1 MLNKSNNQEHDRQ
14 QDGSHQQDQQERD
27 EAAAAEAAAKKALA
41 EQNQNRGSQDATYA
55 PVETKPILRQD
66 SELTLRLAALAQYAR
81 RPTERIT
88 TFAPPVVAPPPPG
101 VCILKSSLYRD
112 FIHNMY

>member
-1 MLNKSNNQEHDRQ
+1 MLHTSNNQEHDRQ
-14 QDGSHQQDQQERD
+14 QDGSQQQDQQERD

-41 EQNQNRGSQDATYA
+41 EQNQNRGSQDTTYA
-55 PVETKPILRQD
+55 PVETKPIVRQD

-81 RPTERIT
+81 RPSERMT

-101 VCILKSSLYRD
+101 
-112 FIHNMY
+112 